1 MDMLFSVLSHQLNNR
16 EITVIIWLFI
26 LFAWLMSRKTVRKS
40 FHGVFTILLHR
51 QIVTI
56 LLLMVI
62 YVLLLV
68 LGLERVGLWYA
79 PSHLKDTVIWLVV
92 VGFAMIVNVSD
103 VSKDEKFFGK
113 AIRDA
118 IKLTIVLEF
127 VIGLYPF
134 SLPVELLLV
143 PFVTLL
149 VMALAIAEMK
159 QEYQAF
165 KKVLEWLLALIGIL
179 LIWHSMRSLIS
190 DADFVVVERLTEMLL
205 PALLTVLFLPFVYF
219 LALYSAYESV
229 FLRLNIWNRDST
241 VLGYA
246 KRRIFLRFGLNLSKL
261 TYWSKQ
267 NPILKVSSKQEVLEI
282 VGRTNKPTTS

>member
-26 LFAWLMSRKTVRKS
+26 LFAWLMSWKTVRKS

-79 PSHLKDTVIWLVV
+79 PSHLKDTVIWLLV